1 MDTLQKGI
9 NSFPSPKV
17 VKQFNDDILV
27 YLFFFNCLLI
37 NFLFSNILTTAS
49 ETNTKVAGN

>member
-1 MDTLQKGI
+1 MDTIGEGI

-27 YLFFFNCLLI
+27 YLFF
-37 NFLFSNILTTAS
+37 
-49 ETNTKVAGN
+49 